1 VRAPP
6 LAFCRPKSHW
16 PLSIADRHAALR
28 ILIRHPGSQ
37 RALKDHEMAFTS
49 LAKYRR
55 VLSVLAVI
63 VVPSALGAR
72 AFAEDH
78 AMTIL
83 AQASSGQWQC
93 EIRKSEAG
101 GSVEL
106 AGFIKGSKA
115 VAGRFRFT
123 VMKSSPSG
131 TSNINQADKFD
142 LAADKENQVGLVR
155 MNLESAGQLA
165 VELFVKTDDGV
176 ECRAKAT
183 L

>member
-1 VRAPP
+1 
-6 LAFCRPKSHW
+6 
-16 PLSIADRHAALR
+16 
-28 ILIRHPGSQ
+28 
-37 RALKDHEMAFTS
+37 MAFTR

-55 VLSVLAVI
+55 VLSALAII

-72 AFAEDH
+72 AFAQDH

-83 AQASSGQWQC
+83 AQASSGAWQC
-93 EIRKSEAG
+93 EIRKSETG

-106 AGFIKGSKA
+106 AGFIKGSEA
-115 VAGRFRFT
+115 VTGRFRFT
-123 VMKSSPSG
+123 VMKSGPSG

-155 MNLESAGQLA
+155 ERFFTPRLRLA

-176 ECRAKAT
+176 ECRTKAT